1 MNIHELVPE
10 AGQGAPRVGV
20 SLLDQLDVDGAM
32 ARELIERAAA
42 QAGLNRG
49 SSHASPVLGRR
60 GGLGEDDCN
69 KADEGRVGGYWHW
82 EHRQVEKCALIL
94 SAALTSWQSI

>member
-1 MNIHELVPE
+1 M
-10 AGQGAPRVGV
+10 Q
-20 SLLDQLDVDGAM
+20 
-32 ARELIERAAA
+32 A
-42 QAGLNRG
+42 QSWEGEVAW
-49 SSHASPVLGRR
+49 
-60 GGLGEDDCN
+60 GEDDCN